1 MCHVR
6 EGPRRLCGRCG
17 RVLRTTRKTTDAYPG
32 LRWACWWEPI
42 EICDGCRPEGMCIAL
57 RDGEYEC
64 LRCRLADGLNNLLW
78 LWSIRPV
85 PGWFVPLR
93 DAILTTPD
101 PRSALTRVGPAI
113 RALGDLLSGDLPLSH
128 EALDGLPQRPS
139 IRHLREL
146 LVTTGALP
154 HRDSDLAGLESLLEA
169 RLGLVTRAEDSQA
182 LAAFGHWLILER
194 ARRAQQGELTPP
206 EIKNDRARILEAERF
221 LWWLERQGGSVDDL
235 MQTDV
240 DAWFARLDNAR
251 WRGCDF
257 LAWALDRGI
266 VSNVPGLLD
275 SRRLIFPAAGQ
286 HPSRSPDS
294 GASPP

>member
-32 LRWACWWEPI
+32 LWWACWWEPI
-42 EICDGCRPEGMCIAL
+42 EICDRCRPEGMCTAL

-64 LRCRLADGLNNLLW
+64 LRCRLADGLNDLLW
-78 LWSIRPV
+78 LWCIRPI
-85 PGWFVPLR
+85 PGWFAPLR

-101 PRSALTRVGPAI
+101 PRSALTRVGP
-113 RALGDLLSGDLPLSH
+113 
-128 EALDGLPQRPS
+128 
-139 IRHLREL
+139 
-146 LVTTGALP
+146 
-154 HRDSDLAGLESLLEA
+154 
-169 RLGLVTRAEDSQA
+169 TRAEDSQA
-182 LAAFGHWLILER
+182 LAAFGRWLILER

-240 DAWFARLDNAR
+240 DAWFARRDNAR

-275 SRRLIFPAAGQ
+275 SRRLILPAAGQ

-294 GASPP
+294 GASRP